1 MLRRMHGWEAVMA
14 ALGGLLL
21 GLGLGVGVR
30 GRRDRRAVQAA
41 TDLQRR
47 AAELDALVNPWL
59 RAHAATLGAP
69 AETVAQRGQ
78 GDALE
83 TAHALIET
91 IVRCEREDLLPFS
104 DTMELDALAI
114 GADAPTK
121 TGLP

>member
-1 MLRRMHGWEAVMA
+1 MHGWEAVMA

-30 GRRDRRAVQAA
+30 GRRDRQAVQAA

-47 AAELDALVNPWL
+47 AAELDAVAIPWL
-59 RAHAATLGAP
+59 RNHASTLGAP

-78 GDALE
+78 DDPLE

-91 IVRCEREDLLPFS
+91 IVRCEREDLLPYS
-104 DTMELDALAI
+104 DTMELDALAV
-114 GADAPTK
+114 GGEVPTK